1 MIEMKNSGVEWIDKI
16 PSGWSI
22 VPLKTMVSFGK
33 GLPITKENLIEKGVA
48 VVSYGQIHSKMNVGS
63 HLNEELVRYV
73 SDEYLQSN
81 RNCLAKK
88 GDILIADTS
97 EDYEGIGNSVLNDW
111 DENLFAGYHTV
122 IIRPS
127 DRTYSKYLAYLF
139 MTDAWRSQLRSR
151 ASGIKVFSVTQGLLK
166 KTAIIIPRENSVQ
179 KITDYLDAKCS
190 KIDEIIEKQQ
200 AIIEKLKEYK
210 LSIITEVVTKGLD
223 YEVDYKESGTE
234 WLGKIPSHWQY
245 LSFKNVLKERNEKN
259 FPVKTAERLSLSID
273 KGVTLYSEKT
283 TNLDR
288 FKDDVSQYKLAHE
301 GDFVLNS
308 MNMIVGAV
316 GISHYFG
323 CVSPAYYTYYDNE
336 EDHITAKYCDYL
348 FHSKTVKKVL
358 HSLGKGIMSIDR
370 GDDRINTCRLKVS
383 RTDLRALKIP
393 VPPICE
399 QREIVKYLQSKEN
412 LIDKTIA
419 DRIKAINKLQEYK
432 KSLIYEVVTG
442 KKEV

>member
-1 MIEMKNSGVEWIDKI
+1 MREMKDSGVEWIGEI
-16 PSGWSI
+16 PEDWNVG
-22 VPLKTMVSFGK
+22 KTLYALSM
-33 GLPITKENLIEKGVA
+33 PITDGPHETPELFDEGIPFISAEAVSCGNGHIDFEHIRGFISQEFYEECCKKYIPQINDIYMIKSGATTGKVA
-48 VVSYGQIHSKMNVGS
+48 KVETQKLFTIWSPLAVFRVESQRCY
-63 HLNEELVRYV
+63 Y
-73 SDEYLQSN
+73 EYLYYFIQSDAYQKQIEN
-81 RNCLAKK
+81 KWTYGTQQNIGMRTLEKLMICFPSITQQK
-88 GDILIADTS
+88 LIAD
-97 EDYEGIGNSVLNDW
+97 
-111 DENLFAGYHTV
+111 
-122 IIRPS
+122 
-127 DRTYSKYLAYLF
+127 
-139 MTDAWRSQLRSR
+139 
-151 ASGIKVFSVTQGLLK
+151 
-166 KTAIIIPRENSVQ
+166 
-179 KITDYLDAKCS
+179 YLDSKCS

-210 LSIITEVVTKGLD
+210 ISIITEVVTKGLD

-419 DRIKAINKLQEYK
+419 DRNKAIDKFQEYK
-432 KSLIYEVVTG
+432 KSFIYEVVTG

>member
-1 MIEMKNSGVEWIDKI
+1 MREMKDSGVEWIDKI
-16 PSGWSI
+16 PSSWSI

-210 LSIITEVVTKGLD
+210 LSIITEAVT
-223 YEVDYKESGTE
+223 SGINPDVE
-234 WLGKIPSHWQY
+234 MKDSGSVWFGSIPINWQM
-245 LSFKNVLKERNEKN
+245 K
-259 FPVKTAERLSLSID
+259 
-273 KGVTLYSEKT
+273 
-283 TNLDR
+283 
-288 FKDDVSQYKLAHE
+288 
-301 GDFVLNS
+301 
-308 MNMIVGAV
+308 
-316 GISHYFG
+316 
-323 CVSPAYYTYYDNE
+323 
-336 EDHITAKYCDYL
+336 
-348 FHSKTVKKVL
+348 
-358 HSLGKGIMSIDR
+358 
-370 GDDRINTCRLKVS
+370 RLKYVFHIQK
-383 RTDLRALKIP
+383 D
-393 VPPICE
+393 
-399 QREIVKYLQSKEN
+399 
-412 LIDKTIA
+412 IA
-419 DRIKAINKLQEYK
+419 GE
-432 KSLIYEVVTG
+432 EG
-442 KKEV
+442 HG